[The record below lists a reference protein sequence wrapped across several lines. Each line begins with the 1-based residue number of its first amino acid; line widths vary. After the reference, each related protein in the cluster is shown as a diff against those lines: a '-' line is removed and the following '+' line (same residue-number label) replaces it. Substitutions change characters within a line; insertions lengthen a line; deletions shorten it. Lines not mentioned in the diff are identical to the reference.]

1 MTTTNSRF
9 NRRDMVY
16 IAIFG
21 TLWGLAE
28 ATLGALLHLLHVP
41 LSGAILASIGMS
53 IILIARRLNDRRG
66 STLLMALLAASVKML
81 SFSTVKLGPFVAIL
95 LEGMLLELVLSLMG
109 TGSMA
114 FLVSALTTAAYPIL
128 QSVAT
133 KSILFGKSFV
143 PVILDLVAGFSERIG
158 YQAGWWVLGIYL
170 FLHLLI
176 ALAAAG
182 FSWILLKR
190 RDNQTEGFSP

>member
-1 MTTTNSRF
+1 VTTTNSRF